1 MSSEI
6 LESTWVCVLQR
17 QQPQQCNTSAK
28 VNKGLYS
35 ICRWGIFFNDETAG
49 VCVCVC
55 GRGIIE
61 HHLHGVATVLSNY

>member
-6 LESTWVCVLQR
+6 LESTWVCVSQR

-35 ICRWGIFFNDETAG
+35 ICRWGIYFLNDEQAG
-49 VCVCVC
+49 VCMC
-55 GRGIIE
+55 GREGDC
-61 HHLHGVATVLSNY
+61 